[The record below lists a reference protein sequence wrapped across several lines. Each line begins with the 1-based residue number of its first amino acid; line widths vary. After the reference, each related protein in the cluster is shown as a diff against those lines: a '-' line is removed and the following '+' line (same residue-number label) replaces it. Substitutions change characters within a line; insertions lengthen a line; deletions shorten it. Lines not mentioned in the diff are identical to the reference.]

1 MKITDEVRPEVLT
14 AKQTM
19 LEAMD
24 RLRLLTGSLMKWEEE
39 AVPDAQKQEKSR
51 DNEKKN
57 E

>member
-19 LEAMD
+19 LEAMG

-39 AVPDAQKQEKSR
+39 AVPDAQKQEKSG